1 MLTYKMGGSPNKS
14 VAEPAVGNS
23 HSSLRGKLYR
33 EPRVMHIHGTV
44 TINSDNSTH
53 LTEYSHGAGT
63 VLSAF
68 QTFRLILGMPRWH
81 SQLSVGFLVSALV
94 MVSGS

>member
-53 LTEYSHGAGT
+53 PYRVLTWSRHCPKC
-63 VLSAF
+63 F
-68 QTFRLILGMPRWH
+68 PNIQTHFRD
-81 SQLSVGFLVSALV
+81 A
-94 MVSGS
+94 